1 MSSGGSRRSPKGGGG
16 GGAFEGLTMNV
27 EFCEDNSGRSKKMRC
42 FRKITGWGIL
52 DPPLVSIE
60 SCKINCAVLY
70 LNFSIGISNIT
81 RSKDEQGRRI
91 VQYDIEE
98 RVTLFG
104 FYESS
109 ANFRVTATV
118 IQENAVIQNTAKLMG
133 GLLQTKQTWRLSDSE
148 NGGEEETLLED

>member
-1 MSSGGSRRSPKGGGG
+1 MS
-16 GGAFEGLTMNV
+16 V
-27 EFCEDNSGRSKKMRC
+27 
-42 FRKITGWGIL
+42 
-52 DPPLVSIE
+52 E
-60 SCKINCAVLY
+60 SCKINCAILY
-70 LNFSIGISNIT
+70 LYFSIGISNIT

-104 FYESS
+104 FYEST

-118 IQENAVIQNTAKLMG
+118 ILENAVIQNTTKLMG

-148 NGGEEETLLED
+148 NGGEEETLLEDQAEYTAPRILAMLVKKKAHAAHIERNNDIRRYVMETMTKNDN